1 MLKNKTLYIVL
12 TKMKNLQ
19 SKIMCLIFYYVLSGG
34 SIYSME
40 PEYSFTNIGIEDGLS
55 QSTIFDIM
63 QDSKGF
69 IWFATNN
76 GLNRYDGY
84 NFKVYSSSVFDSSSI
99 SDNGITALHKD
110 IDGIMWVGTK
120 QGVLNKYNYKNDS
133 FERFYFNTD
142 TLHNKLNEKLYN
154 ESLIAFARNSSSTIS
169 TIAEDDD
176 GILWIGTWGE
186 GIIRFDKETG
196 SWKRIYSAQKKQNQL
211 SSNRVVKLLVDSE
224 NVIWAGTFGK
234 GVNRINRI
242 GVDSLNID
250 YFQFDKTNINSLSS
264 NNVISIFEDSFGN
277 IWIGTFGYGLNK
289 LPANERNR
297 NASKVKF
304 KKYIFTRGNSLS
316 SNTVIDITEDKN
328 KNLWIATLGGGLDK
342 LNTSTEKFTNFKH
355 DPLNK
360 NSIYDND
367 LLSLYIDKS
376 GILWIGTHLGAGI
389 SKLKKSSRNF
399 KHMISEPGNEKSLS
413 DDVVWAIHQ
422 DIEGILWVGTY
433 RGGLNRIDR
442 ENNDFKVFKRDP
454 LNQKTLSDNH
464 IRSIAEDKYGFLWIG
479 TFSGGLNRFNKST
492 GEVLRYLY
500 NPNDKFSIAANQIQS
515 IYIDENEIAWIA
527 AYGGGLCS
535 FDTRNTLNEKVKFDR
550 YQHEKNN
557 EKSLGDNRA
566 YHIIE
571 SSSGK
576 LWIATHGGV
585 SVFDKKEKT
594 FENYSHDPLDFSTI
608 AGDKNMSVIEDSYEN
623 IWVGSY
629 GGGLNKFDSDTKTF
643 IRYSEMGKFPN
654 DAIYGMLEDELKNL
668 WISSDDG
675 LFKFSIDDEYTVHY
689 KTSDGLQSREFSGG
703 AYLKNNKGEMFFGGI
718 NGLNYFFPDSIKDN
732 SYIPDVRITSVRIFD
747 DEVSGEPEELTLSYN
762 DNFFSIEF
770 TSLDYT
776 SPSENQYSYMLSGL
790 ESEWR
795 FTNARNRKVFYT
807 NLQPGEYLFKVRGT
821 NSDGVWN
828 NEGDS
833 VKITILPPFWM
844 TWWFIAL
851 IIILSAIL
859 LYYIFTLRYRQ
870 LLAIEKLKTKL
881 AADLHDNVGAG
892 LTEIAILTELATNEL
907 GDKKRSN
914 NDKLDKISD
923 KARVLVDNMSD
934 IVWVVNPK
942 RDSLYDLIVRLK
954 ESYRDFLSSLGISLK
969 TNDLDRLTEIKLPMD
984 YKQNLFL
991 IFKEAIHNSI
1001 KHSECKNIFL
1011 EVLVKGDE
1019 LEMSLK
1025 DDGIGMEKIGS
1036 LTGEGIRNIHNRA
1049 ALIGGSLKWYSNLN
1063 KGTTLIFVG
1072 KISRANKIRMLLR
1085 Y

>member
-1 MLKNKTLYIVL
+1 MNMKNVL
-12 TKMKNLQ
+12 TKIVM
-19 SKIMCLIFYYVLSGG
+19 MIFCIAISSAAVHS
-34 SIYSME
+34 SE
-40 PEYSFTNIGIEDGLS
+40 PEYNFTNIGIEDGLS
-55 QSTIFDIM
+55 QSTIFDIV
-63 QDSKGF
+63 QDSKSF
-69 IWFATNN
+69 MWFATNN

-84 NFKVYSSSVFDSSSI
+84 NFKVYTSSAFDTNSI
-99 SDNGITALHKD
+99 SDNGVTALYKD
-110 IDGIMWVGTK
+110 SDGVMWAGTK
-120 QGVLNKYNYKNDS
+120 QGVLNKYDYRSDN
-133 FERFYFNTD
+133 FERFYFDTD
-142 TLHNKLNEKLYN
+142 TLKNKLNEKLYS

-169 TIAEDDD
+169 AIEEDSD
-176 GILWIGTWGE
+176 GNLWIGTWGD
-186 GIIRFDKETG
+186 GIIKFNKSTG
-196 SWKRIYSAQKKQNQL
+196 NWRRIFAAQKKDNQL

-224 NVIWAGTFGK
+224 DVVWVGTFGK
-234 GVNRINRI
+234 GVNRLKSI
-242 GVDSLNID
+242 GSDSLKID
-250 YFQFDKTNINSLSS
+250 FFQFNRSDLNSLSS

-297 NASKVKF
+297 AASKVKF
-304 KKYIFTRGNSLS
+304 KKFYFTRGNSLS
-316 SNTVIDITEDKN
+316 SNTIIDITEDKE
-328 KNLWIATLGGGLDK
+328 KYLWIATIGGGLDR
-342 LNTSTEKFTNFKH
+342 LDPTTEKFINFKY

-367 LLSLYIDKS
+367 LLSLHFDKS

-413 DDVVWAIHQ
+413 DYVVWAIYQ
-422 DIEGILWVGTY
+422 DAEDILWVGTY

-442 ENNDFKVFKRDP
+442 EKNEFKVFKRDP
-454 LNQKTLSDNH
+454 LNQKTISDNH

-479 TFSGGLNRFNKST
+479 TFSGGLNKFNKST
-492 GEVLRYLY
+492 GEVKRYQY
-500 NPNDKFSIAANQIQS
+500 NPNDKFSLASNQIQS
-515 IYIDENEIAWIA
+515 IYIDEDEIAWIA

-535 FDTRNTLNEKVKFDR
+535 FDTRSPINEKIKFNR
-550 YQHEKNN
+550 YQNIPNDEN
-557 EKSLGDNRA
+557 SLGDNRV

-571 SSSGK
+571 SSNGK
-576 LWIATHGGV
+576 LWLATHGGV
-585 SVFDKKEKT
+585 SVFDKQEKT
-594 FENYSHDPLDFSTI
+594 FENYTHDPLDFSTI
-608 AGDKNMSVIEDSYEN
+608 AADKNMSVIEDSYQN
-623 IWVGSY
+623 IWTGSY
-629 GGGLNKFDSDTKTF
+629 GGGLNKFDNDTKTF
-643 IRYSEMGKFPN
+643 LRYSEMGKFPS
-654 DAIYGMLEDELKNL
+654 DAIYGMLEDDSKNL

-703 AYLKNNKGEMFFGGI
+703 AYLKNKNGEMFFGGI

-732 SYIPDVRITSVRIFD
+732 SYIPDVRITSIKIFD
-747 DEVSGEPEELTLSYN
+747 DEVSGEPDELTLSYN

-790 ESEWR
+790 ESDWR

-807 NLQPGEYLFKVRGT
+807 NLQPGEYIFKVRGT

-828 NEGDS
+828 NEGDQ

-844 TWWFIAL
+844 TWWFIAA
-851 IIILSAIL
+851 IIVLSAIL

-907 GDKKRSN
+907 GEKKQSN
-914 NDKLDKISD
+914 NDKLNKISD

-969 TNDLDRLTEIKLPMD
+969 TNDLNRLSEIKLPMD

-991 IFKEAIHNSI
+991 IFKEAIHNAI

-1036 LTGEGIRNIHNRA
+1036 VTGEGIRNIHNRA

-1063 KGTTLIFVG
+1063 EGTTLVFVG
-1072 KISRANKIRMLLR
+1072 KINRANKIRLLLR